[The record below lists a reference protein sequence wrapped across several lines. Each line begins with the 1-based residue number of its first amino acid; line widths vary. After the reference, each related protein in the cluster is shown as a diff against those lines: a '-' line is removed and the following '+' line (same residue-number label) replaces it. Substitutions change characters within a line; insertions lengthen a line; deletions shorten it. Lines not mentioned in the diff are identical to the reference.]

1 MELGLI
7 SDVHGNQPAL
17 EAVLADMPD
26 VDQVYHCG
34 DAIGYNPFPHRVL
47 ETFDDE
53 GIVSIQG
60 NHDRKISTNIDSM
73 GTAAEPE
80 ARNDAGV
87 RPSELARAAGIWTHE
102 RLDTEEIEYLANL
115 PAELTIEAGTVKLVH
130 GAPGDQDARL
140 YPEDYGPHLFGDESI
155 LVHGHTHVQHAER
168 FDGRLLVNP
177 GSVGQPRDSDPR
189 AAYAVIDTEANTV
202 SLHRVRYSIE
212 EVARKIRETSIPD
225 LLCLWLEQGEIVT
238 AE

>member
-1 MELGLI
+1 MKLGLI

-26 VDQVYHCG
+26 VDQIYHCG

-47 ETFDDE
+47 ETFANE
-53 GIVSIQG
+53 GIISIQG

-73 GTAAEPE
+73 GTATEPE

-87 RPSELARAAGIWTHE
+87 RPSDLARAAGVWTHE
-102 RLDTEEIEYLANL
+102 LLNAEEIEYLANL
-115 PAELTIEAGTVKLVH
+115 PAELTIEDGIVKLVH
-130 GAPGDQDARL
+130 GKPGDQDARL

-155 LVHGHTHVQHAER
+155 LVHGHTHVQHAEY

-177 GSVGQPRDSDPR
+177 GSVGQPRDGDPR
-189 AAYAVIDTEANTV
+189 AAYAIIDLETNTAT
-202 SLHRVRYSIE
+202 LRRVTYPIE
-212 EVARKIRETSIPD
+212 EVVRKIQQTSLPD
-225 LLCLWLEQGEIVT
+225 PLCLWLEKGEIV
-238 AE
+238 AEG